1 MAFQHKSPT
10 LRQIAEKASV
20 SPMTVSLALRNSPN
34 LSTATRERVCALAE
48 KMGYRVNPLVSVLMS
63 HVRSTKKVSYVATL
77 GMITEFPTRDGWKAH
92 HAPRRSAEGALQRA
106 RQLGYELDEFWIRED
121 GMTPARFTK
130 MLLTR
135 GIHGLV
141 IPGLN
146 DPGGTLD
153 LDFSQFASA
162 AMGYT
167 LARPGLHR
175 AVNNQFASMRLA
187 IDTLAERGYER
198 VGLAIS
204 DEMERR
210 SNDTWLGALLAG
222 QQRFSAK
229 HRVRPLIASPLE
241 RAGVDK
247 WIASQKPDVI
257 IGVDEPL
264 RAWVEKS
271 ETSSGKHLGFVHL
284 DWSEQLGDVA
294 GIDQRPELVGAAVV
308 DTVVAQLQ
316 RNERGIPEN
325 PKIIMTDSRWVDGAT
340 VRSA

>member
-1 MAFQHKSPT
+1 MASPHKSPT
-10 LRQIAEKASV
+10 LRQIAEKAEV

-34 LSTATRERVCALAE
+34 LSKATRERVRALADE
-48 KMGYRVNPLVSVLMS
+48 MGYRVNPLVSVLMS

-77 GMITEFPTRDGWKAH
+77 GMVSAFSTRHGWNENPAS
-92 HAPRRSAEGALQRA
+92 RRSAEGALRRA
-106 RQLGYELDEFWIRED
+106 RQLGYELDDFWIREA
-121 GMTPARFTK
+121 GMTPARFTQ

-141 IPGLN
+141 IPGLE

-153 LDFSQFASA
+153 LDFSQFATA

-175 AVNNQFASMRLA
+175 VVNNQFASVRLA

-198 VGLAIS
+198 IGLAIS

-222 QQRFSAK
+222 QRRFAVK
-229 HRVRPLIASPLE
+229 NRVRPLIASSLD
-241 RAGVDK
+241 RASVDK
-247 WIASQKPDVI
+247 WIAGQKPDVV
-257 IGVDEPL
+257 IGVEAPL
-264 RAWVEKS
+264 RTWVE
-271 ETSSGKHLGFVHL
+271 ESGKKLRKHLGFVHL
-284 DWSEQLGDVA
+284 DWSEHLGDVA
-294 GIDQRPELVGAAVV
+294 GIDQQPELVGAAVV